1 MSLMEA
7 LHWRYAA
14 KRMNGMKVP
23 QGTLDTILEAASLAP
38 SSYGLQPY
46 SVLVVEDPTL
56 RERIRHA
63 ACDQPQVSECSH
75 LLVFATWAEVD
86 GRHVDELISLTAAA
100 RGLDPEELEG
110 YRQSLHAAV
119 AGFATPEARHQW
131 AARQAYIALG
141 TALTA
146 AAAERIDASPM
157 EGFDPAAMDALLGLD
172 EQGLRSVVLLALGYR
187 DTTQDRQAGLAKV
200 RWPRER
206 FVVEWD
212 GA

>member
-7 LHWRYAA
+7 LNWRYAA
-14 KRMNGMKVP
+14 KRMNRRKVP
-23 QGTLDTILEAASLAP
+23 QITLDTILEAARLAP

-46 SVLVVEDPTL
+46 SVLVAEDPDL
-56 RERIRHA
+56 RERIRQA

-75 LLVFATWAEVD
+75 LLVFAAWTEVD
-86 GRHVDELISLTAAA
+86 GGHVDELIALTAEA
-100 RGLDPEELEG
+100 RGLDPVELEG
-110 YRQSLHAAV
+110 YRQSLHSAV
-119 AGFATPEARHQW
+119 AGFAEPEVRHQW

-141 TALTA
+141 TALMA

-157 EGFDPAAMDALLGLD
+157 EGFDPAALDDLLGL
-172 EQGLRSVVLLALGYR
+172 EQQGLRSVVLLALGYR
-187 DTTQDRQAGLAKV
+187 DTTQDRLAGLEKV

-206 FVVEWD
+206 FVLEWE